1 MRYIHFKALA
11 SFFPILSLEKK
22 KKNCHPLYSLSF
34 LLWTPWFNSQGFF
47 FFPYVFHVY
56 VLCMFYS
63 AFNFTSAHVNFL
75 KNNKNNVLWTS
86 PVVPWLR
93 ICLPMQ
99 GTRVCSL
106 VRQDH
111 TCCSPLKPVCHNY
124 WVSSLEPRGCIHVY
138 IYIYVY
144 IYIKLTNHT
153 ICFFKVYNLV
163 AFNGNPFQ
171 FSCLK
176 NSIDRGA

>member
-124 WVSSLEPRGCIHVY
+124 WVSSLEPRGCNY
-138 IYIYVY
+138 WA
-144 IYIKLTNHT
+144 HT
-153 ICFFKVYNLV
+153 QPLKPMCSRACVSQQEKPQQWEGHPPQQRVALV
-163 AFNGNPFQ
+163 HCN
-171 FSCLK
+171 
-176 NSIDRGA
+176 